1 MTNATEHHLS
11 SAIYSSQPSQA
22 ASMSMAAGTK
32 AVPEVRAAIGGSMTN
47 DQGFSIR
54 EQTGALSS
62 GRVSSSQGLVD
73 MTPEQQHTAN
83 QSQQQL
89 SSDLDFWL
97 TANFEDDDGFNRDV
111 GLAGNFKM
119 DTQFDM
125 AGLIGNT
132 ASSQTASAVTSHAL
146 SASASASQ
154 YIASLIASSIKNQPS
169 TSLQIQTEAENN
181 LFFQQLLASAAPTAP
196 FSTSAT
202 SDLASFSSSLS
213 STTSAV
219 PPFQASSAPLH
230 VPSQSRPS
238 FPSLLGDVLVDSINP
253 VQPTTQT
260 LEASMTHPRPTPPAV
275 DSEVT
280 PGLLS
285 SLKGKL
291 APKDIAESEDL
302 NKRRRNTAASAR
314 FRAKKKAREQAVENT
329 AKSMTDRVQ
338 HLEDRLRAQDMEI
351 RWLRHLVTD
360 RDNSKSLASIY
371 EENGLKLVS
380 GTSAY
385 MDDTPSTFTSPTA
398 SVKQVRSIAAAE
410 PSKSPIDNYPIPS
423 TYFEM
428 ASTFMEDPFGQYF
441 PETIFDRLAD
451 EEAATTTTCAY
462 NRRANL
468 VAAGTRDGRCLIWDL
483 DTRAMAL
490 RLKGHAQ
497 PITSVSWTRRGRHV
511 LTSSRDWNC
520 ILWDLKTSARR
531 HTVKFTS
538 PVLES
543 QMHPRNKD
551 MFVAL
556 AQGDPPSLV
565 QFSKVPGEPPRR
577 IALDMNDTTGLIPGD
592 VESCLKGPAPDIYA
606 TTVIFSSDG
615 ELIFVGTKKGHI
627 SVFESKNGQLKA
639 ILRVGTSAVKQVCC
653 SRDGRN
659 LLVNSHDRIIRSFSL
674 KFLDDNTIEFELL
687 NKYQDSVDRNQWT
700 KCCFSSD
707 GDLVVGALSSSQ
719 KHNIFIWDKVMGNLV
734 KMLEG
739 PREGLVDMV
748 WHPTRP
754 VIATVSH
761 FGVIYF
767 WGVCYTQNFSAFS
780 PFFTELDD
788 NKEYLEQEDEFD
800 QDSDEDKNAGL
811 APPRSPMLNVDVVT
825 KDFRLAVR
833 KGAGYI
839 GLFEY
844 SPSKISYCGV
854 MLTAAELHTASDT
867 YDDDGDDLVQ
877 VVQVPF
883 RKRSLASIDTYTST
897 EAAMLSTH
905 HQKDEQHKRP
915 SQLHQ
920 HLTEEE
926 EQKEEDQKE
935 DQKEEEEDQ
944 KEEQKE
950 EQKDED
956 ASVAAPILEPTTIVS
971 ATSRVQHRSL
981 KPSTVS
987 NTVTEA
993 DLEFL
998 DPIHP
1003 PSNASHGLT
1012 SNSIP
1017 SSATGPSTPT
1027 TRSSSRANLSY
1038 RSFRLNDMV
1047 YTAGDTVLISSQNTQ
1062 IDHIMKLTRIEQC
1075 RDGSNELLY
1084 SKDFDKIDALLL
1096 IGKCTVMSEADFFS
1110 TYPDGL
1116 KQTDVNEPV
1125 MFCRKLWDARKLK
1138 ILDGKRRKLTKSK
1151 EMNSVVYKST
1161 PSKPSRRS
1169 STTHSPC
1176 PLSKE
1181 KPSKKTATFNGSDRI
1196 HSESGSDED
1205 GRVDGTFSPSDEMN
1219 QIESSHGTGSESEAG
1234 SSGVASDESL
1244 DDESDD
1250 DFQNNR
1256 KRSNRK
1262 SIVRLKRKSPVKP
1275 MNLKRLSSRAKA
1287 MEKRLKQLP
1296 TKLPD
1301 RVGDRQEAETDAA
1314 RAIELLHVG
1323 AIPESLPGREEEFA
1337 LIYTHVENA
1346 ILENSGTCIYVS
1358 GVPGTGKTAT
1368 FNAVLRTLQE
1378 QTIDE
1383 SILPFDFIEINGMKL
1398 TEPSQAYVALWQ
1410 GLTGEKVTAKHAQV
1424 LLQTRFTT
1432 SSPNRQPCVVLMD
1445 ELDMLVTKTQ
1455 TNTMDLPERMLSNKI
1470 SSRLGLTRITFQPY
1484 THKQLF
1490 SIVEARLISIK
1501 SFDRKAIELCA
1512 RKVGGVSG
1520 DARRALDICKRAV
1533 ELFESTCKGSWRND
1547 YDEAY

>member
-1 MTNATEHHLS
+1 MNLE
-11 SAIYSSQPSQA
+11 
-22 ASMSMAAGTK
+22 
-32 AVPEVRAAIGGSMTN
+32 
-47 DQGFSIR
+47 
-54 EQTGALSS
+54 
-62 GRVSSSQGLVD
+62 
-73 MTPEQQHTAN
+73 
-83 QSQQQL
+83 
-89 SSDLDFWL
+89 
-97 TANFEDDDGFNRDV
+97 
-111 GLAGNFKM
+111 
-119 DTQFDM
+119 
-125 AGLIGNT
+125 
-132 ASSQTASAVTSHAL
+132 
-146 SASASASQ
+146 
-154 YIASLIASSIKNQPS
+154 
-169 TSLQIQTEAENN
+169 LQ
-181 LFFQQLLASAAPTAP
+181 
-196 FSTSAT
+196 
-202 SDLASFSSSLS
+202 
-213 STTSAV
+213 
-219 PPFQASSAPLH
+219 
-230 VPSQSRPS
+230 
-238 FPSLLGDVLVDSINP
+238 
-253 VQPTTQT
+253 
-260 LEASMTHPRPTPPAV
+260 
-275 DSEVT
+275 
-280 PGLLS
+280 
-285 SLKGKL
+285 
-291 APKDIAESEDL
+291 
-302 NKRRRNTAASAR
+302 
-314 FRAKKKAREQAVENT
+314 
-329 AKSMTDRVQ
+329 
-338 HLEDRLRAQDMEI
+338 
-351 RWLRHLVTD
+351 
-360 RDNSKSLASIY
+360 
-371 EENGLKLVS
+371 
-380 GTSAY
+380 
-385 MDDTPSTFTSPTA
+385 
-398 SVKQVRSIAAAE
+398 
-410 PSKSPIDNYPIPS
+410 
-423 TYFEM
+423 
-428 ASTFMEDPFGQYF
+428 DPFGQYF

-825 KDFRLAVR
+825 KDCGIYISDTDDSFWESDDHCSDVQMVDASEIPSDTLTRPEDTRHESVFIKRFCIRLAVR

-935 DQKEEEEDQ
+935 DQKEEDQKEEQKEEDQ

-1075 RDGSNELLY
+1075 RDGSVCIGGHWLQRATESFKIRRHWITLQDHFNLHQNELLY

-1096 IGKCTVMSEADFFS
+1096 IGKCTVMSETDFFS

-1138 ILDGKRRKLTKSK
+1138 ILDGFDWNQFLNAHIPTPTLSTVPTTLSTLASGATTPKGKRRKLTKSK

-1455 TNTMDLPERMLSNKI
+1455 SVIYNFFEWPNLPHSRLIVVAVANTMDLPERMLSNKI

-1533 ELFESTCKGSWRND
+1533 ELFESTCKGVPGEMITMRHIEKAV
-1547 YDEAY
+1547 DEMFSTPIVRTIRSVSVHQRLFMAAVLRQVRLSGTSQVRFGQVVETHLDMCCRLGIKEPSVSALVSICSFLGSYRLVHVERSMMGDLEQKLQLNVSREDILTAVTLEGERGLEKILDGA